1 MVPTERLAGHRRV
14 TGAPRPVLKRRALGN
29 RSTLTLMRILAEQGV
44 SSEAIEAGL
53 DYVEAVGARTVREG
67 YELAM
72 SRVLYS
78 DVQLAEGMRFRAE

>member
-1 MVPTERLAGHRRV
+1 MSAVPPAGHRSV
-14 TGAPRPVLKRRALGN
+14 TGVPGPAVKRRVLGN
-29 RSTLTLMRILAEQGV
+29 RSTLTLMRILADQGMP
-44 SSEAIEAGL
+44 SDAIEAGL
-53 DYVEAVGARTVREG
+53 DYVEQIGARTVREG